1 MDVEIGRGAEA
12 VITETVFHGR
22 RAAVK
27 TRVPKGY
34 RHPEIESRIGSSRIK
49 KEARVIR
56 ETRAAGVRTPVIYD
70 IDLREGSITME
81 LLEGPKAKD
90 FIDSAGDPLDI
101 CRRIGAAVARLH
113 AAGICHGDLTTSN
126 MIVCQD
132 GSIGFIDFSLGDVKA
147 DTEALGVDMHLLER
161 AFSSAHSS
169 VDKGYETIIGSYR
182 EGMPDAKAVLERV
195 EVIRGRARYT

>member
-1 MDVEIGRGAEA
+1 MDIEIGRGAEA

-34 RHPEIESRIGSSRIK
+34 RHPEIDERIRTSRIK
-49 KEARVIR
+49 KEAKVMR
-56 ETRAAGVRTPVIYD
+56 ETRAAGVRTPVVYD

-90 FIDSAGDPLDI
+90 VIDAPGDPLQV
-101 CRRIGAAVARLH
+101 CRSIGSAVARLH

-126 MIVCQD
+126 MIICPD
-132 GSIGFIDFSLGDVKA
+132 GSIGLIDFSLGDTGA
-147 DTEALGVDMHLLER
+147 DTEAMGVDMHLLER

-169 VDKGYETIIGSYR
+169 VERGYETIAESYR
-182 EGMPDAKAVLERV
+182 EGMPDARAVLERV
-195 EVIRGRARYT
+195 EVIKGRARYT

>member
-1 MDVEIGRGAEA
+1 MDIEIGRGAEA
-12 VITETVFHGR
+12 VITESVFHGR

-27 TRVPKGY
+27 MRLPKGY
-34 RHPEIESRIGSSRIK
+34 RHPEIESRIGASRIR

-70 IDLREGSITME
+70 IDMQKGSITME

-90 FIDSAGDPLDI
+90 VIDSAERPLEI
-101 CRRIGAAVARLH
+101 CEKIGVAVAKLH

-126 MIVCQD
+126 MIVCKD
-132 GSIGFIDFSLGDVKA
+132 GSIGFIDFSMGDIGA

-169 VDKGYETIIGSYR
+169 VKNGYDTILRSYKNS
-182 EGMPDAKAVLERV
+182 MPEARAVLERV
-195 EVIRGRARYT
+195 EVIKGRARYT